1 MTPDGTSKIKVGSR
15 SSKLALVQVN
25 EVQALL
31 EEKGIAVS
39 FDRKT
44 YSTRGDKDKTI
55 SLTTSPAD
63 DFFTDTLDDALLA
76 GDIDVAIH
84 SAKDL
89 PQKLR
94 DGLAIFALTRSL
106 DETDAFVGKIKFDQL
121 PAGST
126 VATSSILRQQ
136 QVKQLNPK
144 LETVDIR
151 GTIEERIQKMKD
163 GYCDG
168 LIVATVALKRL
179 GLEKYI
185 QNIMPWEAAPL
196 QGQLAV
202 VGRQGQTALGE
213 PRRRE
218 TAPSAGRQWSP
229 LANLASGGRASPG
242 LDEAIGRGGPSAG
255 RAEDTALRE
264 MFATIDARRGYGR
277 VFLVGAGPG
286 DPELITLKGV
296 AALGSA
302 GCVFYDYLI
311 PAQLLDHAPNAE
323 KIYAGK
329 RKGRQA
335 MPQEEL
341 NRLIRQK
348 AMAGKTVVRLK
359 GGDPLVFGRGADE
372 IEYLRG
378 CHIQVEVIPGISS
391 AVGIPSRLG
400 IPLTARGVAATVA
413 FISGYKHE
421 EDEQSPIPLDIPQ
434 ADTLIFLM
442 GLTKL
447 DKIVDS
453 LDAKRWSKRTPVM
466 AISKGTCPLEKIV
479 NGTLAD
485 IQQKIKEN
493 PLEPPVLIVVGET
506 LKFYHEGLATRHYK
520 RILYTGTD
528 PKQFRAYGEVIPF
541 PMIEI
546 TPAPPAAG
554 QTKTLLKNLSIYD
567 IILFTSK
574 FGVKYFFAL
583 LAREGY
589 AVKNLTQ
596 KTFVAIG
603 RATAKAL
610 AQEGVPV
617 SLIARVETSEGL
629 FQEMTEKLELR
640 GRKILFPR
648 SALPNPYLKQKLT
661 GQGARVDEL
670 TVYDNTPPARRPLP
684 VPEATI
690 DQVVFTSPSTARNF
704 LAAYGA
710 IPRYW
715 KISSRGAVT
724 SAFLREA
731 GYTNFEELRNT
742 H

>member
-1 MTPDGTSKIKVGSR
+1 MISAGIPPPRGHRSPEWEEPLAEGSLSAKVRVGSR
-15 SSKLALVQVN
+15 GSKLALVQVD
-25 EVQALL
+25 EAQALL
-31 EEKGIAVS
+31 KKKGIEVS

-44 YSTRGDKDKTI
+44 YSTRGDKNKTV
-55 SLTTSPAD
+55 SLTTNPAD
-63 DFFTDTLDDALLA
+63 DFFTDTLDDALLT
-76 GDIDVAIH
+76 GEIDVAVH

-89 PQKLR
+89 PRTLR
-94 DGLAIFALTRSL
+94 KGLAIFALTSSL
-106 DETDAFVGKIKFDQL
+106 DETDAFIGKTTFDRL
-121 PAGST
+121 PAGSK
-126 VATSSILRQQ
+126 VATSSILRQSQ
-136 QVKQLNPK
+136 IKTLDPK

-151 GTIEERIQKMKD
+151 GTIEERVQKMRD

-168 LIVATVALKRL
+168 LIVATAALKRL

-202 VGRQGQTALGE
+202 VGRQGKAALGE

-218 TAPSAGRQWSP
+218 TAPSAGR
-229 LANLASGGRASPG
+229 AT
-242 LDEAIGRGGPSAG
+242 
-255 RAEDTALRE
+255 DTALRE
-264 MFATIDARRGYGR
+264 LFTAIDARHGYGR

-286 DPELITLKGV
+286 DPELITLKGL
-296 AALGSA
+296 AELKSA

-329 RKGRQA
+329 RKGSHA

-348 AMAGKTVVRLK
+348 ATAGKTVVRLK

-378 CHIQVEVIPGISS
+378 YHIQVEVIPGISS

-421 EDEQSPIPLDIPQ
+421 EDEQNPIPLDIPQ
-434 ADTLIFLM
+434 ADTLVFLM

-447 DKIVDS
+447 GKIVES
-453 LDAKRWSKRTPVM
+453 LDAKRWSKQTPVM
-466 AISKGTCPLEKIV
+466 VISKGTCPQEKIV
-479 NGTLAD
+479 SGTLAD
-485 IQQKIKEN
+485 IQQRIKEN
-493 PLEPPVLIVVGET
+493 PLEPPVLIIAGET
-506 LKFYHEGLATRHYK
+506 LRLYRPAPAPRV
-520 RILYTGTD
+520 LYTGTD
-528 PKQFRAYGEVIPF
+528 PQQFHAAGEVIPF

-546 TPAPPAAG
+546 APAKLTAG
-554 QTKTLLKNLSIYD
+554 RIKTLLTDLVSYD

-574 FGVKYFFAL
+574 FGVKYFFEL
-583 LAREGY
+583 MAREGY
-589 AVKNLTQ
+589 AAKKLSQ

-603 RATAKAL
+603 RATAKAF

-629 FQEMTEKLELR
+629 FQDMAEKFELR
-640 GRKILFPR
+640 GKKILFPR
-648 SALPNPYLKQKLT
+648 SALPNPYLKQNLT
-661 GQGARVDEL
+661 AQGAMVDEL
-670 TVYDNTPPARRPLP
+670 TVYDNTPPAKRPLP

-731 GYTNFEELRNT
+731 GYADFDELRNT

>member
-1 MTPDGTSKIKVGSR
+1 MRSCIQKIKVGSR
-15 SSKLALVQVN
+15 GSKLALAQV
-25 EVQALL
+25 EEAQALL
-31 EEKGIAVS
+31 KEKGVAVS
-39 FDRKT
+39 FDRKA
-44 YSTRGDKDKTI
+44 YSTRGDKNKTV
-55 SLTTSPAD
+55 SLTTGPAD
-63 DFFTDTLDDALLA
+63 DFFTDTLDDALSA
-76 GDIDVAIH
+76 GEIDVAVH

-89 PQKLR
+89 PQTLR
-94 DGLAIFALTRSL
+94 EGLTIFALTASP
-106 DETDAFVGKIKFDQL
+106 DESDAFVGKVTFDQL
-121 PAGST
+121 PAGSK
-126 VATSSILRQQ
+126 VATSSLLRQA
-136 QVKQLNPK
+136 QVRQINPK
-144 LETVDIR
+144 LQTVDIR
-151 GTIEERIQKMKD
+151 GTIEERIQKMRD

-202 VGRQGQTALGE
+202 VGR
-213 PRRRE
+213 
-218 TAPSAGRQWSP
+218 AGDS
-229 LANLASGGRASPG
+229 
-242 LDEAIGRGGPSAG
+242 
-255 RAEDTALRE
+255 ALRE
-264 MFATIDARRGYGR
+264 LFAAIDARRNYGR

-286 DPELITLKGV
+286 DPGLITLKGV

-311 PAQLLDHAPNAE
+311 PAQLLDHAPTAE

-329 RKGRQA
+329 RKGSHA

-372 IEYLRG
+372 IEYLYRY
-378 CHIQVEVIPGISS
+378 HIQVEVIPGISS

-413 FISGYKHE
+413 FVSGYKHE
-421 EDEQSPIPLDIPQ
+421 EDEQYPIPLDIPQ
-434 ADTLIFLM
+434 ADTLVFLM

-447 DKIVDS
+447 DKIVES
-453 LDAKRWSKRTPVM
+453 LDAKRWPRQTPALV
-466 AISKGTCPLEKIV
+466 ISRGTCPEERIV
-479 NGTLAD
+479 RGTLAD

-506 LKFYHEGLATRHYK
+506 LKFYHENSAALRRA

-528 PKQFRAYGEVIPF
+528 PEQFRAYGDVIPF

-546 TPAPPAAG
+546 APAPPAAG
-554 QTKTLLKNLSIYD
+554 RIKTLLKNLSVYD

-574 FGVKYFFAL
+574 FGVQYFFAL
-583 LAREGY
+583 LAGEGC

-610 AQEGVPV
+610 TQEGVPV

-670 TVYDNTPPARRPLP
+670 TIYKNRKPAKRPLP
-684 VPEATI
+684 QNGI
-690 DQVVFTSPSTARNF
+690 DKILFTSPSTVKNF
-704 LAAYGA
+704 IEDHDAVPAGWR
-710 IPRYW
+710 IV
-715 KISSRGAVT
+715 SRGPAT
-724 SAFLREA
+724 SACLREM
-731 GYTNFEELRNT
+731 GYTDFEELRDT

>member
-1 MTPDGTSKIKVGSR
+1 MIGADIPKIKVGSR
-15 SSKLALVQVN
+15 GSKLALVQVD
-25 EVQALL
+25 ETQALL
-31 EEKGIAVS
+31 KEKGIEVS

-44 YSTRGDKDKTI
+44 YSTRGDKDKTV

-76 GDIDVAIH
+76 GEIDVAIH

-89 PQKLR
+89 PQTLR
-94 DGLAIFALTRSL
+94 KGLAIFALTRSL

-179 GLEKYI
+179 GMEKHI
-185 QNIMPWEAAPL
+185 QSIMPWEAAPL
-196 QGQLAV
+196 QGQMAI
-202 VGRQGQTALGE
+202 VGRAT
-213 PRRRE
+213 
-218 TAPSAGRQWSP
+218 
-229 LANLASGGRASPG
+229 
-242 LDEAIGRGGPSAG
+242 
-255 RAEDTALRE
+255 DTALRE
-264 MFATIDARRGYGR
+264 LFAAIDARRGYGR

-372 IEYLRG
+372 IEYLRSY
-378 CHIQVEVIPGISS
+378 HITTEVVPGISS
-391 AVGIPSRLG
+391 ATGIPSRLG

-421 EDEQSPIPLDIPQ
+421 EDEQNPTPLDIPQ
-434 ADTLIFLM
+434 ADTLVFLM

-447 DKIVDS
+447 DKIVES
-453 LDAKRWSKRTPVM
+453 LDAKHWPKQTPVM
-466 AISKGTCPLEKIV
+466 AISKGTCPREKIV
-479 NGTLAD
+479 SGTLAD
-485 IQQKIKEN
+485 IRQRIKEN

-506 LKFYHEGLATRHYK
+506 LKFYHEGLAARQYK

-528 PKQFRAYGEVIPF
+528 PKQFRAHGEVIPF

-554 QTKTLLKNLSIYD
+554 RIKTLLKNLNIYD

-617 SLIARVETSEGL
+617 SLTARVETSEGL

-670 TVYDNTPPARRPLP
+670 TVYGNTPPAKRPLP

-731 GYTNFEELRNT
+731 GYADLEELNSAKDEGRETNDEIDACPI
-742 H
+742 

>member
-1 MTPDGTSKIKVGSR
+1 MISAGTPKVRVGSR
-15 SSKLALVQVN
+15 GSKLALVQVD
-25 EVQALL
+25 EAQTLL
-31 EEKGIAVS
+31 KGKKIEVS

-44 YSTRGDKDKTI
+44 YSTRGDKDKTV

-76 GDIDVAIH
+76 GDIDVAVH

-89 PQKLR
+89 PQTLR
-94 DGLAIFALTRSL
+94 KGLTIFALTRSL
-106 DETDAFVGKIKFDQL
+106 DETDAFIGKTTFDRL

-126 VATSSILRQQ
+126 VATSSILRQSQ
-136 QVKQLNPK
+136 IKALNPK

-202 VGRQGQTALGE
+202 VGR
-213 PRRRE
+213 
-218 TAPSAGRQWSP
+218 
-229 LANLASGGRASPG
+229 
-242 LDEAIGRGGPSAG
+242 
-255 RAEDTALRE
+255 AEDTALRE
-264 MFATIDARRGYGR
+264 LFAAIDARQNYGR

-329 RKGRQA
+329 RKGSHA

-378 CHIQVEVIPGISS
+378 YHIKVEIIPGISS

-413 FISGYKHE
+413 FVSGYKHE
-421 EDEQSPIPLDIPQ
+421 EDEQNPVPLDIPQ

-447 DKIVDS
+447 DKIVGS
-453 LDAKRWSKRTPVM
+453 LDAKRWSRQTPVM
-466 AISKGTCPLEKIV
+466 VISKGTCPQEKIV
-479 NGTLAD
+479 SGTLAD
-485 IQQKIKEN
+485 IRQRTKEN
-493 PLEPPVLIVVGET
+493 PLEPPVLIIVGET
-506 LKFYHEGLATRHYK
+506 LKFYRQDIATRPRR

-546 TPAPPAAG
+546 APAPPAAG
-554 QTKTLLKNLSIYD
+554 RIKTLLKNLGVYD

-583 LAREGY
+583 LAREGC

-610 AQEGVPV
+610 TQEGVSV
-617 SLIARVETSEGL
+617 ALIARVETSEGL
-629 FQEMTEKLELR
+629 FQEMTKKLELR

-661 GQGARVDEL
+661 GRGARVDEL
-670 TVYDNTPPARRPLP
+670 TVYDNTPPTKRPLP

-724 SAFLREA
+724 SAFLRKA
-731 GYTNFEELRNT
+731 GYADLEELNSTKDEGRETNDKINACQI
-742 H
+742 

>member
-1 MTPDGTSKIKVGSR
+1 MISPDPVKIRIGSR
-15 SSKLALVQVN
+15 GSKLALVQVD
-25 EVQALL
+25 EAQALL
-31 EEKGIAVS
+31 KEKGIEVS

-44 YSTRGDKDKTI
+44 YSTRGDKDKTV
-55 SLTTSPAD
+55 SLTTNPAD
-63 DFFTDTLDDALLA
+63 DFFTDTLDAALLA
-76 GDIDVAIH
+76 GAIDVAVH

-89 PQKLR
+89 PQKMR
-94 DGLAIFALTRSL
+94 EGLAIFALTASP

-179 GLEKYI
+179 GLEKHI
-185 QNIMPWEAAPL
+185 QSIMPWEAAPL

-202 VGRQGQTALGE
+202 VGRTGDMALQE
-213 PRRRE
+213 LFIPIDVRR
-218 TAPSAGRQWSP
+218 
-229 LANLASGGRASPG
+229 N
-242 LDEAIGRGGPSAG
+242 
-255 RAEDTALRE
+255 
-264 MFATIDARRGYGR
+264 YGR

-286 DPELITLKGV
+286 DPGLLTIKGV
-296 AALGSA
+296 AVLQSA
-302 GCVFYDYLI
+302 DCVFYDYLV
-311 PAQLLDHAPNAE
+311 PTQLLDHAPHAE

-329 RKGRQA
+329 RKGSHA

-372 IEYLRG
+372 IEYLRS
-378 CHIQVEVIPGISS
+378 CHITTEVVPGISS
-391 AVGIPSRLG
+391 ATGIPSRLG

-413 FISGYKHE
+413 FVSGYKHE
-421 EDEQSPIPLDIPQ
+421 EDEQNPIPLDIPQ
-434 ADTLIFLM
+434 ADTLVFLM

-447 DKIVDS
+447 DKIVES
-453 LDAKRWSKRTPVM
+453 LDAKRWSKQTPVM
-466 AISKGTCPLEKIV
+466 VISKGTCPREKIV
-479 NGTLAD
+479 SGTLAD
-485 IQQKIKEN
+485 IQQRIKEN

-506 LKFYHEGLATRHYK
+506 LKFYRENRDTPRRT
-520 RILYTGTD
+520 RILYTGKD
-528 PKQFRAYGEVIPF
+528 PEQFRAYGEVIPF

-546 TPAPPAAG
+546 TQAKLTAG
-554 QTKTLLKNLSIYD
+554 RIKTLLTNLSGYD
-567 IILFTSK
+567 IILFTGK
-574 FGVKYFFAL
+574 FGVKYFFEL

-589 AVKNLTQ
+589 AAEKLRP
-596 KTFVAIG
+596 KIFVAIG
-603 RATAKAL
+603 QATAGAL
-610 AQEGVPV
+610 AKEGASVALV
-617 SLIARVETSEGL
+617 ARVETSEGL
-629 FQEMTEKLELR
+629 FQEVTEKLELR

-648 SALPNPYLKQKLT
+648 SVLPNPYLKQKLT

-670 TVYDNTPPARRPLP
+670 TVYDNTPPAKRPLP

-731 GYTNFEELRNT
+731 GYADFDELRNT

>member
-1 MTPDGTSKIKVGSR
+1 MISPVHTHLRVGSR
-15 SSKLALVQVN
+15 GSKLALVQVE
-25 EVQALL
+25 EVQSLL
-31 EEKGIAVS
+31 AGKGTNIP
-39 FDRKT
+39 FDRKI
-44 YSTRGDKDKTI
+44 YSTRGDENKAV

-63 DFFTDTLDDALLA
+63 DFFTDTLDAALLT
-76 GDIDVAIH
+76 GDIDVAVH

-89 PQKLR
+89 PQTLR
-94 DGLAIFALTRSL
+94 DGLAVFALTRSL
-106 DETDAFVGKIKFDQL
+106 DETDAFIGKTTFDRL
-121 PAGST
+121 SAGSK

-136 QVKQLNPK
+136 QVKALNPRI
-144 LETVDIR
+144 ETVDIR
-151 GTIEERIQKMKD
+151 GTIEERIQKMHD
-163 GYCDG
+163 GCCDG
-168 LIVATVALKRL
+168 LIVATAALKRL

-185 QNIMPWEAAPL
+185 QSVMPWEAAPL

-202 VGRQGQTALGE
+202 
-213 PRRRE
+213 
-218 TAPSAGRQWSP
+218 
-229 LANLASGGRASPG
+229 
-242 LDEAIGRGGPSAG
+242 AG
-255 RAEDTALRE
+255 RAGDTALRE
-264 MFATIDARRGYGR
+264 LFIPIDARRNYGR

-286 DPELITLKGV
+286 DPGLITVKGV
-296 AALGSA
+296 AALQSA
-302 GCVFYDYLI
+302 DCIFYDYLV
-311 PAQLLDHAPNAE
+311 PAQLLDHAPHAE

-329 RKGRQA
+329 RKGSHA

-372 IEYLRG
+372 IEYLRRY
-378 CHIQVEVIPGISS
+378 HIETEVVPGISS

-413 FISGYKHE
+413 FVSGYKHG
-421 EDEQSPIPLDIPQ
+421 EDEHRPAPLDIPR
-434 ADTLIFLM
+434 ADTLVFLM

-447 DKIVDS
+447 DQIVES
-453 LDAKRWSKRTPVM
+453 LEASRRPKQTPVM
-466 AISKGTCPLEKIV
+466 VISKGTCPQEKIV
-479 NGTLAD
+479 SGTLAD
-485 IQQKIKEN
+485 IQQRIKEN

-506 LKFYHEGLATRHYK
+506 LKFYREDRDTPRRT

-528 PKQFRAYGEVIPF
+528 PEQFRAYGEVIPF

-546 TPAPPAAG
+546 TPAKPTAG
-554 QTKTLLKNLSIYD
+554 RIKTLLTNLSGYD

-574 FGVKYFFAL
+574 FGVKYFFEL

-589 AVKNLTQ
+589 ATKKLRP
-596 KTFVAIG
+596 KIFVAIG
-603 RATAKAL
+603 QATAGAL
-610 AQEGVPV
+610 AKEGVSV
-617 SLIARVETSEGL
+617 ALAASVETSEGL

-648 SALPNPYLKQKLT
+648 SVLPNPYLKQKLT

-670 TVYDNTPPARRPLP
+670 TVYDNTPPAKRPLP

-731 GYTNFEELRNT
+731 GYADFDELRNT

>member
-1 MTPDGTSKIKVGSR
+1 MPSDSLIIKVGSR
-15 SSKLALVQVN
+15 GSKLALVQAD
-25 EVQALL
+25 EAQALL
-31 EEKGIAVS
+31 KKKGIEVS

-44 YSTRGDKDKTI
+44 YSTRGDKDKTV
-55 SLTTSPAD
+55 SLTTNPAD
-63 DFFTDTLDDALLA
+63 DFFSDTLDDALLT
-76 GDIDVAIH
+76 GEIDVAVH

-89 PQKLR
+89 PRTLR
-94 DGLAIFALTRSL
+94 KGLAIFALTRSL
-106 DETDAFVGKIKFDQL
+106 DETDAFIGKTTFDRL

-151 GTIEERIQKMKD
+151 GTIEERIQKMRD

-168 LIVATVALKRL
+168 LIVATAALKRL

-196 QGQLAV
+196 QGQLV
-202 VGRQGQTALGE
+202 IVGRAT
-213 PRRRE
+213 
-218 TAPSAGRQWSP
+218 
-229 LANLASGGRASPG
+229 
-242 LDEAIGRGGPSAG
+242 
-255 RAEDTALRE
+255 DTALRE
-264 MFATIDARRGYGR
+264 LFAAIDARRGYGR
-277 VFLVGAGPG
+277 VFLVGAGPC
-286 DPELITLKGV
+286 DPELITIKGV
-296 AALGSA
+296 AALKSA

-329 RKGRQA
+329 RKGSHA

-348 AMAGKTVVRLK
+348 ATAGKTVVRLK

-378 CHIQVEVIPGISS
+378 YHIQVEVIPGISS

-421 EDEQSPIPLDIPQ
+421 EDEQNPIPMDIPQ
-434 ADTLIFLM
+434 ADTLVFLM

-447 DKIVDS
+447 DKIVES
-453 LDAKRWSKRTPVM
+453 LDAKRWSKQTPVM
-466 AISKGTCPLEKIV
+466 VISKGTCPQEKTV
-479 NGTLAD
+479 SGTLAD
-485 IQQKIKEN
+485 VQQRIKEN
-493 PLEPPVLIVVGET
+493 PLEPPVLIIVGET
-506 LKFYHEGLATRHYK
+506 LKFYHEGLATRQYK

-528 PKQFRAYGEVIPF
+528 PKQFRAHGEVIPF

-554 QTKTLLKNLSIYD
+554 RIKTLLKNLGSYD

-583 LAREGY
+583 LAGEGY
-589 AVKNLTQ
+589 SVKNLTQ

-670 TVYDNTPPARRPLP
+670 TVYDNTPPAKRPLP

-704 LAAYGA
+704 LAAYGD

-731 GYTNFEELRNT
+731 GYANFEEL
-742 H
+742 